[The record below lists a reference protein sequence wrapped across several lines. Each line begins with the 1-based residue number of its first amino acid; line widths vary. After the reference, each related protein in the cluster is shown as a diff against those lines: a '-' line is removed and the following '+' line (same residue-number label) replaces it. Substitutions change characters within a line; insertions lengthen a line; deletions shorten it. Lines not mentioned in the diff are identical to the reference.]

1 MRLDV
6 ERHCGIPLLSPP
18 HTVPPLVLLQE
29 VDRYNHLLLRI
40 KRTLVDLQKGVKGLV
55 VITTDL

>member
-1 MRLDV
+1 
-6 ERHCGIPLLSPP
+6 
-18 HTVPPLVLLQE
+18 LLQE